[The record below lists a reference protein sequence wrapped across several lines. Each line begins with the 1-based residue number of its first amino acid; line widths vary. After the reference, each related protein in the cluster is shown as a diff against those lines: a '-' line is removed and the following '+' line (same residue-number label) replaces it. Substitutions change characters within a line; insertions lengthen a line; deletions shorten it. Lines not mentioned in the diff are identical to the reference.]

1 MAKLGEI
8 CTIYSGTGF
17 PVQYQGNSMGKYPF
31 YKVGDIARNVTQ
43 GYIFLRLCE
52 NFIDEDVC
60 EMIKGTIIPE
70 NTIVFAKIGE
80 AVKLNRRAITTKDS
94 LIDNNAMG
102 IKPNEAFI
110 DLRYFYHFMCRL
122 KLEEYAEATTVPSVK
137 KTTIEKIDIPL
148 PTLETQRKIA
158 TNLDKVTHTIDLC
171 NAILEKLDL
180 LVKSRFVE
188 MFGDCRTN
196 PKGWNTI
203 ELGNIAYVGSSKRVF
218 VEELID
224 SGIPFYRGTEVGAL
238 AEGKMITPEL
248 FISQEH
254 YEELIEA
261 TGKPIK
267 GDLLMPSIC
276 PDGRIWVVDTDK
288 QFYFKDGR
296 VLWVHNINK
305 QFDSIFLLYTLK
317 DRIITDYQSIASGT
331 TFAEL
336 KIFALKQCKVFE
348 VPIEIQ
354 RIFSSF
360 VEQTDKSK
368 LAVKQVLQKAETLKK
383 ALMQEYFG

>member
-110 DLRYFYHFMCRL
+110 ALRYFYHFMCRL

-158 TNLDKVTHTIDLC
+158 ANLDKVTHTIDLC

-188 MFGDCRTN
+188 MFGTLETPVSGFEYDTLKNLCRKITDG
-196 PKGWNTI
+196 KHG
-203 ELGNIAYVGSSKRVF
+203 GCSF
-218 VEELID
+218 EEGT
-224 SGIPFYRGTEVGAL
+224 SFYFVGAREIYDDSVHYDTAPEIT
-238 AEGKMITPEL
+238 AEDFYKD
-248 FISQEH
+248 
-254 YEELIEA
+254 YKRCNIE
-261 TGKPIK
+261 K
-267 GDLLMPSIC
+267 GDFLIVNTGATIGKSAIATDDRTEHTLLQKSVALMKAKKEKLLP
-276 PDGRIWVVDTDK
+276 
-288 QFYFKDGR
+288 
-296 VLWVHNINK
+296 
-305 QFDSIFLLYTLK
+305 IFLMYCYK
-317 DRIITDYQSIASGT
+317 VNDRMYRVESASAQPNLLLSKINAT
-331 TFAEL
+331 KIYVPPLALQQQFA
-336 KIFALKQCKVFE
+336 A
-348 VPIEIQ
+348 
-354 RIFSSF
+354 F

-368 LAVKQVLQKAETLKK
+368 LAVKQVLEKAEMLKK
-383 ALMQEYFG
+383 ALMQKYFG